1 MSHCLSACLPGSN
14 KDLGAASHDPYRPV
28 SACAFCQPTTPT
40 CSGASL
46 SHVSLALGCLFLFL
60 LFYSQPHLRMP
71 SPCLPQ
77 ASVYQGNLRTPLQ
90 ITLRCFNSSAHCI
103 LLSTQGT
110 SVASHL
116 ENAFYFLK
124 VLRAIPMNVDHI
136 YQLPLPP
143 TLDNAPCHLPPTIR
157 SF

>member
-110 SVASHL
+110 GGTGLVETLSPSSLPHPNNIVMNATEASAL
-116 ENAFYFLK
+116 QCTQK
-124 VLRAIPMNVDHI
+124 NVSPNTTFAT
-136 YQLPLPP
+136 Q
-143 TLDNAPCHLPPTIR
+143 
-157 SF
+157 